1 MSGLLREV
9 GRRLLRP
16 WLLHAAGLAA
26 IAIVGFNAL
35 RIPIGAPTPEQR
47 PGWPAGG
54 ESAAALVVDRAR
66 LAREAKAPPPFSRRD
81 WSLAWLNTLGQEIGP
96 AALLEV
102 AALDSAGHEPARLER
117 FGLIVLSRGASAR
130 LETAPAAT
138 LAALARW
145 VEAGGALVAELPGP
159 ALAELTGLAFT
170 PPAGTEPPAG
180 ATAGA
185 AKAAARPDEGLPPA
199 RLWRDLR
206 GAPDFLPT
214 RPGLARLPLH
224 TRLRAPSATAA
235 GVETLAT
242 LEGQPFV
249 CARPRG
255 AGLVLSVCADF
266 GLFLTA
272 TQQGLPQ
279 EDYTVVNRYP
289 EILPNELKTADLMPD
304 LAYHDNDVPIADLLE
319 RAIVQ
324 YARAGAGV
332 PVPALWYWPDGALG
346 VYLMTHDD
354 EARGARA
361 EWMPADET
369 ARGVPSTCYYIAT
382 WGLDGASLGRVAA
395 GGHTVGLHW
404 VRGTADYAMRETW
417 PLPKLGP
424 FLREVTL
431 PGQTARL
438 RRALAAVT
446 PGGAGA
452 GHGADSGAAA
462 VRHCRLHYLLWDG
475 RWARTFAQL
484 AAAGY
489 ELDSSYGPDF
499 HCKGYLFGTA
509 YPFHPLDGNGRP
521 YALFELPY
529 QHSELEAGANG
540 AWLDSLAAA
549 SRAGDHAAIVSLF
562 HPPFMAFAPSAEAYR
577 LWRELPERMAAAG
590 HPAVTMERVL
600 QFAREREGTILVLER
615 LPPAQSATEGIP
627 AILPASLTGS
637 AIASA
642 TTLPIVERW
651 RVTWEIPAGADGHW
665 LTVPATL
672 RGRLVNVVQPPAEA
686 TASANAVSALMPG
699 PTSGSKPGAGLGSTT
714 LKQNPTQPVSL
725 PSLGGAAWWGSPLS
739 GRGSI
744 VVELNRCPLPG
755 TASGIHAQ

>member
-1 MSGLLREV
+1 MSGLPREV

-26 IAIVGFNAL
+26 IAIVGFDAL

-47 PGWPAGG
+47 PGWPASG

-96 AALLEV
+96 AALLGV
-102 AALDSAGHEPARLER
+102 SALDSAGREPARLEK

-145 VEAGGALVAELPGP
+145 VEAGGALIAELPGP
-159 ALAELTGLAFT
+159 ALAELTGLAF
-170 PPAGTEPPAG
+170 APAG
-180 ATAGA
+180 AA
-185 AKAAARPDEGLPPA
+185 ANGGPDAAAGVPRQAPAAAIRPDADLPPA

-206 GAPDFLPT
+206 AASDFLPA

-224 TRLRAPSATAA
+224 TRLRAPEAVAA
-235 GVETLAT
+235 DVETLAT
-242 LEGQPFV
+242 LEGEPFV

-255 AGLVLSVCADF
+255 AGLVLAVCADF

-289 EILPNELKTADLMPD
+289 EILPSELKTADLMPD
-304 LAYHDNDVPIADLLE
+304 LAYHDNDVPVADLLE
-319 RAIVQ
+319 RALVQ

-332 PVPALWYWPDGALG
+332 PVPALWYWPDGAPG

-369 ARGVPSTCYYIAT
+369 ARGVPSTCYYIAA

-395 GGHTVGLHW
+395 GGHAIGLHW

-438 RRALAAVT
+438 RQALAAGRT
-446 PGGAGA
+446 DSRAGGGA
-452 GHGADSGAAA
+452 DA

-529 QHSELEAGANG
+529 QHSELEAGASG
-540 AWLDSLAAA
+540 AWLDSLAAS

-577 LWRELPERMAAAG
+577 LWRELPGRMAAAG
-590 HPAVTMERVL
+590 HPAVTMEEVL
-600 QFAREREGTILVLER
+600 DFARAREEATLTIERGDAGSVGIEALSAGAAPTPAERWLVSWR
-615 LPPAQSATEGIP
+615 VSAAASGLWLT
-627 AILPASLTGS
+627 LPARLHGQVVLIRPLPRSAPGEKPEVDTQPGTNTFAAAPDTVMFAHGIATPASMLLPHRKKWWKFPVSGTGS
-637 AIASA
+637 VLI
-642 TTLPIVERW
+642 
-651 RVTWEIPAGADGHW
+651 EIS
-665 LTVPATL
+665 
-672 RGRLVNVVQPPAEA
+672 R
-686 TASANAVSALMPG
+686 
-699 PTSGSKPGAGLGSTT
+699 
-714 LKQNPTQPVSL
+714 
-725 PSLGGAAWWGSPLS
+725 
-739 GRGSI
+739 
-744 VVELNRCPLPG
+744 
-755 TASGIHAQ
+755 

>member
-1 MSGLLREV
+1 MKGPLRDAL
-9 GRRLLRP
+9 RWPPRP

-35 RIPIGAPTPEQR
+35 RIPIGAPTPEQS

-54 ESAAALVVDRAR
+54 QSAAALVVDRAR
-66 LAREAKAPPPFSRRD
+66 LAREAEAPPPFSRRD

-96 AALLEV
+96 AALLDV
-102 AALDSAGHEPARLER
+102 AALDAASREPSRLEGL
-117 FGLIVLSRGASAR
+117 GLIVLGRGASAW

-159 ALAELTGLAFT
+159 ALTSLTGLAFVR
-170 PPAGTEPPAG
+170 AG
-180 ATAGA
+180 ATAA
-185 AKAAARPDEGLPPA
+185 AEASATAGGTPDAARSARQDPARAAARPDDDLPPA

-206 GAPDFLPT
+206 AAPDFLPA

-224 TRLRAPSATAA
+224 TRLRAPSATTAA
-235 GVETLAT
+235 VETLAT
-242 LEGQPFV
+242 LEGKPFV

-272 TQQGLPQ
+272 TQQGLPR

-304 LAYHDNDVPIADLLE
+304 LAYHDNDVPIVDLLE

-324 YARAGAGV
+324 RARAGAGV
-332 PVPALWYWPDGALG
+332 PVPALWYWPDGAPG

-354 EARGARA
+354 EARGPRA

-369 ARGVPSTCYYIAT
+369 ARGVASTCYYIAT
-382 WGLDGASLGRVAA
+382 WGLDAASLGRVAA
-395 GGHTVGLHW
+395 GGHTIGLHW

-438 RRALAAVT
+438 RQALAA
-446 PGGAGA
+446 GGAGA
-452 GHGADSGAAA
+452 GGGGAGDARGETAGAATGAATGAAA

-475 RWARTFAQL
+475 HWARTFAQL

-529 QHSELEAGANG
+529 QHSELEAGASG

-577 LWRELPERMAAAG
+577 LWRELPQRMAAAG
-590 HPAVTMERVL
+590 HRVVTMEEVL
-600 QFAREREGTILVLER
+600 RFATARERTGLALMSIGRDRWRVSWMEPKMARGLWLV
-615 LPPAQSATEGIP
+615 
-627 AILPASLTGS
+627 LPASLRGHAVVVDPPGTMNRLFSLNHLLWWGAPLS
-637 AIASA
+637 EEGQ
-642 TTLPIVERW
+642 VE
-651 RVTWEIPAGADGHW
+651 VHLAPE
-665 LTVPATL
+665 
-672 RGRLVNVVQPPAEA
+672 
-686 TASANAVSALMPG
+686 
-699 PTSGSKPGAGLGSTT
+699 
-714 LKQNPTQPVSL
+714 PVS
-725 PSLGGAAWWGSPLS
+725 GGVP
-739 GRGSI
+739 
-744 VVELNRCPLPG
+744 
-755 TASGIHAQ
+755 